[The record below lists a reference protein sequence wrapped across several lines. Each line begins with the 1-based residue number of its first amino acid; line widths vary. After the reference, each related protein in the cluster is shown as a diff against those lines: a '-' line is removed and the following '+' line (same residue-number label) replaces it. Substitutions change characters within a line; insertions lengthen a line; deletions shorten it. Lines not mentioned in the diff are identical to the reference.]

1 MNTKILTAAVKI
13 IPNKLQHGAI
23 CKALNLL
30 VAKPLSQSKGKTIS
44 ISVTDLNKKW
54 FVTIDTKGFTPLIV
68 DKNADIDV
76 NVEASLDAVMAAQ
89 RKSRLL
95 NAINSEQIKITAHS
109 PYQQEFVEAIKSI
122 EQPKIDDLVNRG
134 YRYLRMKPPVR
145 LNLST
150 VTFEDV
156 ECQKDVDFIRDQA
169 VMLESS
175 NLEQALRLMEIA
187 HKARPEGPFIK
198 DKLFEYRKKLS

>member
-1 MNTKILTAAVKI
+1 MNTKILIAAVKI
-13 IPNKLQHGAI
+13 IPKKLQYRAI

-30 VAKPLSQSKGKTIS
+30 LAKPLSQSKGKAIS

-54 FVTIDTKGFTPLIV
+54 FVTIDNNGFTPLIV
-68 DKNADIDV
+68 DKNADIDI
-76 NVEASLDAVMAAQ
+76 NVEASIGAVMAAQ

-95 NAINSEQIKITAHS
+95 NAINSEQIKITGAA
-109 PYQQEFVEAIKSI
+109 PYQQEFLEAIKSI
-122 EQPKIDDLVNRG
+122 EQPKIDGLVQRG

-150 VTFEDV
+150 VTLEDV

-169 VMLESS
+169 VLLESS

-198 DKLFEYRKKLS
+198 GKLFEYRKKLS